1 MCVYSYSIQDTSAG
15 KAALR
20 KRARSN
26 TVTLMEE
33 KMGLS
38 ENKSLRF
45 KADLAEAWRTVADK
59 YGNDSLACEELRE
72 VLSLFGY
79 LPQISEEALP
89 LLVQHLDTDGD
100 DRIAFDDF
108 MNGIKGWL
116 EQEDSDDGSGADDGV
131 VEGGT
136 DEDGGNQTAREDSI
150 EAEREDSVERE
161 REHERDDEED
171 KGQLGQFVHFFTH
184 FDRDGDGRLEEDELH
199 ELLDF
204 LKAGKHTDTDGEH
217 HGQAHTEV
225 IKVLSHQLLQAASHS
240 DDGHIT
246 IDDFLNTLRNISI
259 ALQDFSLNLPRQLAQ
274 PIADAKSLESVP
286 LAKGDKEELARLR
299 FDNTALLARQEQL
312 ERSLQQ
318 IGALNEKL
326 AKEKLAQKEELDAAA
341 KKIKNL
347 QQHRDKAKELSDQVE
362 SYKEELTRFRKAE
375 AELTKLNAKLKA
387 EVEALAGNRD
397 EDQRTRSEME
407 EMEYTIG
414 VQKEALADLEKSLE
428 EKERTLAT
436 VQEQNGQ
443 LVAALKKAAQEAKD
457 LGDAKSDL
465 DIELS
470 KHQLQ
475 LSTAQSEV
483 ATLREKVNKLEAERK
498 LIAGTAAA
506 VAARPPSL
514 QAELEALRSKEKVAG
529 EEERRS
535 REAEEREQKQRVER
549 EWEEREKQLLQS
561 HQQEVEARRALETQ
575 MRREQEE
582 REQRERESDRERA
595 RERATLQQALGEK
608 EAQVLQLTEE
618 LKRREQERLDRE
630 MKWLLE
636 QQEATAKLKELTDQ
650 AATRDDGAEN
660 EIQALRGVIE
670 NAKRERQKLRLRN
683 KELDDELKRLVQEL
697 RQAED
702 RYARLRLR
710 AQAGGG
716 FFASLFSCCLPVQSN
731 LPLHHDGIALP
742 ETTGESADQELR
754 VMTRTTS
761 NSISSNKRRPVV
773 MSPKRPL
780 IQGGEDYDDDDDEL
794 EPAVH
799 GAGVGLGRRS
809 LLSRVED
816 SSSSG
821 SGVSSGAVTPD
832 TSEAEKES
840 EGKSEGESERDW
852 PRVLV

>member
-1 MCVYSYSIQDTSAG
+1 MSCF
-15 KAALR
+15 LR
-20 KRARSN
+20 
-26 TVTLMEE
+26 
-33 KMGLS
+33 
-38 ENKSLRF
+38 
-45 KADLAEAWRTVADK
+45 
-59 YGNDSLACEELRE
+59 
-72 VLSLFGY
+72 
-79 LPQISEEALP
+79 
-89 LLVQHLDTDGD
+89 
-100 DRIAFDDF
+100 
-108 MNGIKGWL
+108 
-116 EQEDSDDGSGADDGV
+116 
-131 VEGGT
+131 
-136 DEDGGNQTAREDSI
+136 
-150 EAEREDSVERE
+150 
-161 REHERDDEED
+161 
-171 KGQLGQFVHFFTH
+171 
-184 FDRDGDGRLEEDELH
+184 
-199 ELLDF
+199 
-204 LKAGKHTDTDGEH
+204 
-217 HGQAHTEV
+217 
-225 IKVLSHQLLQAASHS
+225 LQ
-240 DDGHIT
+240 
-246 IDDFLNTLRNISI
+246 
-259 ALQDFSLNLPRQLAQ
+259 
-274 PIADAKSLESVP
+274 
-286 LAKGDKEELARLR
+286 
-299 FDNTALLARQEQL
+299 
-312 ERSLQQ
+312 
-318 IGALNEKL
+318 
-326 AKEKLAQKEELDAAA
+326 
-341 KKIKNL
+341 
-347 QQHRDKAKELSDQVE
+347 
-362 SYKEELTRFRKAE
+362 
-375 AELTKLNAKLKA
+375 
-387 EVEALAGNRD
+387 
-397 EDQRTRSEME
+397 
-407 EMEYTIG
+407 
-414 VQKEALADLEKSLE
+414 
-428 EKERTLAT
+428 
-436 VQEQNGQ
+436 
-443 LVAALKKAAQEAKD
+443 
-457 LGDAKSDL
+457 
-465 DIELS
+465 
-470 KHQLQ
+470 
-475 LSTAQSEV
+475 V